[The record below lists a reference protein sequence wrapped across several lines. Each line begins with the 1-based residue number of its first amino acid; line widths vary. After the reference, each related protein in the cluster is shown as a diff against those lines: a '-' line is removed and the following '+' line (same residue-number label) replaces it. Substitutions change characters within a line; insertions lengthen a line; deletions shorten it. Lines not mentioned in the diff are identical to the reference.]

1 MTAATP
7 PAGLPEAA
15 YEVWASAEV
24 AHWRTRMLAPPGA
37 LDRAARAVQ
46 VRINRIIPEKV
57 HVVVTDVIERMTRA
71 ILVGADVATFT
82 RPLRDLPLSE
92 RDRRA
97 RSAVLGYRV
106 TAAAEGGV
114 TGAGG
119 FWMSAADFPAL
130 IVIKLKLL
138 FELAAIYGHPGE
150 AFAERLFILRLFE
163 LAFSGSDHR
172 ARVLQALEGWDASPH
187 PEDFAHFD
195 WRSFQQEYRDYIDLP
210 KMAQMIPLIGAPV
223 GAIANWRLLDR
234 LGDTAINGY
243 RMRWLEAAPA
253 LAAGSPS
260 ARLAP

>member
-7 PAGLPEAA
+7 PAGLPEAD
-15 YEVWASAEV
+15 YEAWARAEV
-24 AHWRTRMLAPPGA
+24 DHWRGRMLKPPSA

-46 VRINRIIPEKV
+46 VRINRIVPEKV

-71 ILVGADVATFT
+71 ILVGADVVTFT
-82 RPLRDLPLSE
+82 QPVKDAPLSE

-97 RSAVLGYRV
+97 RNTVLGYRV

-150 AFAERLFILRLFE
+150 VFAERLFILRLFE
-163 LAFSGSDHR
+163 LAFSGADHR
-172 ARVLQALEGWDASPH
+172 VQVLHALEGWDAAVH

-195 WRSFQQEYRDYIDLP
+195 WRTFQQEYRDYIDLP

-223 GAIANWRLLDR
+223 GAVANWSLLNR

-243 RMRWLEAAPA
+243 RMRWLETHT
-253 LAAGSPS
+253 GMG
-260 ARLAP
+260 

>member
-7 PAGLPEAA
+7 PAGLSEPA
-15 YEVWASAEV
+15 YEAWAMAEV
-24 AHWRTRMLAPPGA
+24 DHWRRRMLTPPSA
-37 LDRAARAVQ
+37 LDRTARAVQ
-46 VRINRIIPEKV
+46 QRINRIIPEKV
-57 HVVVTDVIERMTRA
+57 HAVVTDVMERMTRA

-82 RPLRDLPLSE
+82 APLGDAPLSE

-97 RSAVLGYRV
+97 RSALLGYRA

-119 FWMSAADFPAL
+119 FWMSVADFPAL
-130 IVIKLKLL
+130 ITIKLKLL

-150 AFAERLFILRLFE
+150 VFAERLFILRLFE
-163 LAFSGSDHR
+163 LAFSGADHR
-172 ARVLQALEGWDASPH
+172 AQVLHALEGWDTRAH
-187 PEDFAHFD
+187 PSDFAAFD

-223 GAIANWRLLDR
+223 GVVVNWRLLNR

-243 RMRWLEAAPA
+243 RMRWLEARPA
-253 LAAGSPS
+253 IS
-260 ARLAP
+260 